1 MGTLKSTSMWKPE
14 IFAVLESKAIEFQLM
29 GYSGSTPE
37 DIWKC
42 LTKKVWKGNPEKRL
56 YEVVQDIFHLNTALY
71 ISYLTV
77 QAYQDD
83 DLDMSIS
90 ELVNHEKSS
99 QVSE

>member
-1 MGTLKSTSMWKPE
+1 MVAKTTIMWKSE

-29 GYSGSTPE
+29 GYAGSTPE
-37 DIWKC
+37 NIWKC
-42 LTKKVWKGNPEKRL
+42 MTDKVWKGNPEKRL

-90 ELVNHEKSS
+90 ALVKHEKTST
-99 QVSE
+99 VHE